1 MRTLWVGSRTLLLA
15 LLGLLALECRAE
27 ALKIFGDENYS
38 EVIYRAP
45 QGEARG
51 LLPELLAYY
60 GKTTGTPI
68 DIQLSPWKLAYS
80 SALAGRGGV
89 IGLSRNK
96 EREALFD
103 YSEPVYYDDIGIV
116 VVQGREFA
124 FDKFEDLRGKKIGA
138 QLGASFGAAVDQAI
152 EEGVI
157 TLERDQ
163 RHVARLKKLLHGRID
178 AAVIGNGRDGLNWLI
193 ESDEQL
199 QAQRHRFVMLPKP
212 LARDYLHLAF
222 AKALGK
228 RALLDE
234 FNRVLREGR
243 SRGELPR
250 LEQLGP

>member
-1 MRTLWVGSRTLLLA
+1 MRTLWVGSRTLLLVF
-15 LLGLLALECRAE
+15 LGLLNLECRAE

-38 EVIYRAP
+38 EVIYLAP
-45 QGEARG
+45 QGQARG
-51 LLPELLAYY
+51 LLPELLTYY
-60 GKTTGTPI
+60 AKASGTPI
-68 DIQLSPWKLAYS
+68 EVQLSPWKLAYS

-89 IGLSRNK
+89 IGLSRNR

-116 VVQGREFA
+116 VLQGREFA
-124 FDKFEDLRGKKIGA
+124 FDELEDLRGKKIGA
-138 QLGASFGAAVDQAI
+138 QLGASFGAEVDQAI
-152 EEGVI
+152 DEGVI

-178 AAVIGNGRDGLNWLI
+178 AAFIGNGRDGLNWLI
-193 ESDEQL
+193 TSDEQL
-199 QAQRHRFVMLPKP
+199 QTQRHRFVLLPRP
-212 LARDYLHLAF
+212 LTRDPLYLGF
-222 AKALGK
+222 AKAMGK

-250 LEQLGP
+250 LEQLVP